1 MASIRVAERYSKSL
15 LDLAVETGNVDQVY
29 DDMLHF
35 KDALQSRDLVNLLKS
50 PIIQRN
56 KKLNIVQ
63 KLFDEK
69 MQQLTMK
76 FFEVVIRKDREE
88 VLPDIADA
96 FFDQYYEHKG
106 ITLVKVTSAKELDD
120 ATLKNIEKKLLE
132 SGTTRR
138 QVELET
144 ILDPD
149 LLGGFVLEY
158 DNKKYDVSVR
168 NQLIN
173 LRKRLV
179 N

>member
-29 DDMLHF
+29 EDMLQF
-35 KDALQSRDLVNLLKS
+35 KGALKSRDLVNLLKS
-50 PIIQRN
+50 PIIQRS
-56 KKLNIVQ
+56 KKLEIVQ
-63 KLFDEK
+63 KLFDDK
-69 MQQLTMK
+69 MQPLTLK

-88 VLPDIADA
+88 VLPDIAKV
-96 FFDQYYEHKG
+96 FFEQYYEYKG
-106 ITLVKVTSAKELDD
+106 ITVVKVTSAKKLDGS
-120 ATLKNIEKKLLE
+120 TLKNIEKKLLE
-132 SGTTRR
+132 SGTTRS
-138 QVELET
+138 QVEFQT